1 MSVSESVCNVCTSPF
16 AEAKAAAEKAAA
28 EKVAAE
34 AKVVL
39 ANIKQLLKSWHH
51 LSRRMHL

>member
-1 MSVSESVCNVCTSPF
+1 MSLRVFVSVCISAF

-34 AKVVL
+34 AKVVVIL

-51 LSRRMHL
+51 LFV